1 MIYKYTEELD
11 NILLKYG
18 RVDDIANE
26 GLDLVRDWKI
36 GETIDTESDFNRL
49 ARLKNKEGDFVAV
62 FPWCV
67 SFVGLIENVST
78 DFILALAKLCKEV
91 EACVDSQTEREKQG
105 EGMNDGNE

>member
-1 MIYKYTEELD
+1 MKYEYTQELD
-11 NILLKYG
+11 DILLKYG

-26 GLDLVRDWKI
+26 GFDLVRDWKI
-36 GETIDTESDFNRL
+36 GETIDTESDFDRL

-78 DFILALAKLCKEV
+78 DFILALGKLCAEVDKYMDRIEKEPP
-91 EACVDSQTEREKQG
+91 
-105 EGMNDGNE
+105 NEQE